1 MEPEQLER
9 YAKLAPCFFAVMGT
23 VFMAKCKNAWHPIL
37 NKTGWKKDGVFACS
51 QDAVFL
57 RWASLASHMFFILG
71 AVIFANGLLAIA
83 NVLELPPVLGFW
95 VMSSTVVNQITYMA
109 LFKQSPMGTP
119 DIDGPPIPARLIIA
133 AVWIVTTANYIVNRA
148 TLYKDVDEVKL
159 FGLMAAG
166 ILVPSLIGAKHRG
179 VHWRIQDTSDLPSRE
194 TAKTY

>member
-1 MEPEQLER
+1 
-9 YAKLAPCFFAVMGT
+9 
-23 VFMAKCKNAWHPIL
+23 
-37 NKTGWKKDGVFACS
+37 
-51 QDAVFL
+51 
-57 RWASLASHMFFILG
+57 MFFILG

-95 VMSSTVVNQITYMA
+95 VMSSTVVNQITYMGM
-109 LFKQSPMGTP
+109 FKQSPMGTP
-119 DIDGPPIPARLIIA
+119 DIDGPPIPARVIIA

-148 TLYKDVDEVKL
+148 TLYRDVDEVKL